1 MNQTLLTHLQHR
13 TMPRKK
19 KEQLFQVEQATQAGT
34 DNSSWV
40 RMKGQ
45 FASKAEATEWM
56 NEKVSHGGRNPKYFR
71 VVKEG

>member
-19 KEQLFQVEQATQAGT
+19 KEQLFQVEQ
-34 DNSSWV
+34 SSGGIQDPVWV

-56 NEKVSHGGRNPKYFR
+56 NEKVSHGGRNPKLFR

>member
-1 MNQTLLTHLQHR
+1 MAA
-13 TMPRKK
+13 RKK
-19 KEQLFQVEQATQAGT
+19 KVFMVERKT
-34 DNSSWV
+34 NSGESGEWV

>member
-1 MNQTLLTHLQHR
+1 MAA
-13 TMPRKK
+13 RKK
-19 KEQLFQVEQATQAGT
+19 NQLFQVEQATQAGT

-45 FASKAEATEWM
+45 FTSKEEATEWM
-56 NEKVSHGGRNPKYFR
+56 NNKVSHGGRNPKLFR

>member
-19 KEQLFQVEQATQAGT
+19 KEQLFQVEQSNGGIQ
-34 DNSSWV
+34 DPVWV

-56 NEKVSHGGRNPKYFR
+56 NEKVSHGGRNPDLFR